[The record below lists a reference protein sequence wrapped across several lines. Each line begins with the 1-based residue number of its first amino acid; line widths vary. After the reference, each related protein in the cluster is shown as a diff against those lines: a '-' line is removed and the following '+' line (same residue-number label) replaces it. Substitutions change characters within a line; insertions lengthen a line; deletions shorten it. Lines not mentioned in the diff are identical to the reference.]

1 MGTLEVRAIRRRM
14 LWDYILGRRKEAKK
28 HARLLLFKLLVGRRD
43 EEAYII
49 RLEAKHVL
57 GFLPGPKT
65 VLGRITFA
73 LGGKLG

>member
-14 LWDYILGRRKEAKK
+14 LWDYILGRKEAKK
-28 HARLLLFKLLVGRRD
+28 HARLLLFNLLVGRRD

-65 VLGRITFA
+65 VLGRITIA
-73 LGGKLG
+73 LGGMKG

>member
-14 LWDYILGRRKEAKK
+14 LWDYILGRKEAKK

-65 VLGRITFA
+65 VLGRVAFA
-73 LGGKLG
+73 LGGMKG

>member
-1 MGTLEVRAIRRRM
+1 MGTLEVRAVRRRM
-14 LWDYILGRRKEAKK
+14 LWDYILGRKEAKK
-28 HARLLLFKLLVGRRD
+28 HARLLLFKMLVGRRD

-65 VLGRITFA
+65 VLGRITIA
-73 LGGKLG
+73 LGG

>member
-1 MGTLEVRAIRRRM
+1 MGTLEVRSIRRRM
-14 LWDYILGRRKEAKK
+14 LWDYILGRKEAKK
-28 HARLLLFKLLVGRRD
+28 QARLLLFKMLVGRRD

-65 VLGRITFA
+65 VLGRITIA
-73 LGGKLG
+73 LWGMKG

>member
-1 MGTLEVRAIRRRM
+1 MGTLEVRSIRRRM

-28 HARLLLFKLLVGRRD
+28 HARLLLFNLLVGRRD
-43 EEAYII
+43 EEAYIT

-57 GFLPGPKT
+57 WLPWPKT
-65 VLGRITFA
+65 VLGRVAFA

>member
-1 MGTLEVRAIRRRM
+1 MGALEVRAIRRRM

-28 HARLLLFKLLVGRRD
+28 HARLLLFNLLVGRRD

-65 VLGRITFA
+65 VLGRVAFA
-73 LGGKLG
+73 LGGMKG